1 MFVRWKTRQLTG
13 SIMRD
18 PTKSLT
24 AVLVES
30 TRVHGR
36 PRQRFVAYLGRIHEN
51 LLEHDSHCL
60 YRAGFWDTM
69 SVKLDQV
76 NEPFDREK
84 IEASI
89 AKVVPRPTPKQVA
102 TDTERVARLRADF
115 EREWRPLFRSR

>member
-30 TRVHGR
+30 KRVHGK
-36 PRQRFVAYLGRIHEN
+36 PRQRFVAYLGRIHED

-60 YRAGFWDTM
+60 YRAKFWDM
-69 SVKLDQV
+69 ISVKLDQV
-76 NEPFDREK
+76 HEPFDRAK
-84 IEASI
+84 VEASI
-89 AKVVPRPTPKQVA
+89 AKVVPRPTPEQVA
-102 TDTERVARLRADF
+102 TDEEEVARRRAAFEGQMAPLLRA
-115 EREWRPLFRSR
+115 R